1 MLIHTLHVHVCQCT
15 LCRLVEEV
23 KDAAEVELE
32 TDDVYMNP
40 SFQEFTRQVVLKS
53 RGGEDSTFEY
63 HPVRGGSPT
72 CQTTP
77 LSSTSVFPRVSKYPV
92 SLFSL
97 YIGIPCPCSLPV
109 PL

>member
-1 MLIHTLHVHVCQCT
+1 MLIHTLHVHVHVCQCT

-32 TDDVYMNP
+32 TDDVYINP

-63 HPVRGGSPT
+63 HPVRGGRSSP
-72 CQTTP
+72 CLTTH
-77 LSSTSVFPRVSKYPV
+77 LSSTSLFP
-92 SLFSL
+92 
-97 YIGIPCPCSLPV
+97 PCI
-109 PL
+109 